1 MKTMTNLFLGF
12 ALVMLVPALAM
23 AQMEGLKNTTPEE
36 RATKLT
42 SMMESELS
50 LDQKTT
56 EAVSGINLK
65 YAKETQALMESGGTQ
80 FGKIM
85 TFRKNEE
92 AKDAELKGVLTPE
105 QYSQYEQKKSAM
117 RETMKQKFQAKAGA
131 SQ

>member
-1 MKTMTNLFLGF
+1 MMFI
-12 ALVMLVPALAM
+12 PALAI

-36 RATKLT
+36 RAEKLT

-56 EAVSGINLK
+56 SAVSGINLK
-65 YAKETQALMESGGTQ
+65 YAKENQTLMKSSGTQ

-92 AKDAELKGVLTPE
+92 AKDAELKGVLTRD

-117 RETMKQKFQAKAGA
+117 NETMKQKFAEKSGA